1 MFKKYKLLKEWP
13 DAKVGDVYQW
23 NGQGYSNQNRTAM
36 VISKNYVEKYSEW
49 FEEILEKVVITGF
62 LKWGANDIILY
73 GNSPLYIHFEKI
85 KKAIESVLN
94 CPESELDDGKILETK
109 IVESLNKMESGY
121 QIVKPHDN
129 SLTSQIEIQSEKIYT
144 EKDNAASR
152 CGLCGGEQVLIRGKF
167 PNDDKR
173 YVCPTCGQERLDEI
187 NNISSPHYGKAFQNS
202 TSNQTT

>member
-23 NGQGYSNQNRTAM
+23 NGQGYSNQTRTAM

-85 KKAIESVLN
+85 KKAIENVLN
-94 CPESELDDGKILETK
+94 DAREVPL
-109 IVESLNKMESGY
+109 
-121 QIVKPHDN
+121 
-129 SLTSQIEIQSEKIYT
+129 QSEKLYT
-144 EKDNAASR
+144 EEELLEA
-152 CGLCGGEQVLIRGKF
+152 E
-167 PNDDKR
+167 
-173 YVCPTCGQERLDEI
+173 E
-187 NNISSPHYGKAFQNS
+187 KAFFIAAKTFMCSDRHLSHSGRDENIRSAFDSYKNS
-202 TSNQTT
+202 TSKQ